1 MVSRENYK
9 LVKDHLQYLQEV
21 GQLSSS
27 SLQRNWFW
35 LRHLLLWAGETLLS
49 RAAIIRPAFPAYVSA
64 LSGRQ
69 GESNLAAISQKKIIA
84 AAKRF
89 FLWAKS
95 MGYRDYTQLPSAWID
110 TLRPPRYNSPNKEH
124 VYVTLDEALELAT
137 YPVDPLDLA
146 LRRDQA
152 AAAMLFLSGA
162 RSSAFA
168 TLPIHAVNIPD
179 RSINQWPELGVMTKN
194 HKKGTTFLLPIP
206 RLLTIVEEWD
216 QLVRSKL
223 PPAAPWYTTIENHW
237 GEQKLTATIPGENR
251 NQMLAKR
258 LRKLYDAVGI
268 PYKSAHKFRHGHAVY
283 GLQHAR
289 TMADYKAISLNLM
302 HHDIEITDSLYAP
315 ILSDEVKE
323 RIARLSTMEINEPH
337 DGIVSFIN
345 DLPNTELSKI
355 MLVVARRLAT

>member
-9 LVKDHLQYLQEV
+9 LVKAHLQYLHEV
-21 GQLSSS
+21 GQLSAS

-35 LRHLLLWAGETLLS
+35 LRHLLLWAGDTLLS
-49 RAAIIRPAFPAYVSA
+49 KAAGIRPAFPVYVSS

-69 GESNLAAISQKKIIA
+69 GEKGLAVVSQKKIIFG
-84 AAKRF
+84 AKRF

-95 MGYRDYTQLPSAWID
+95 MGFIGYAQLPAAWIE
-110 TLRPPRYNSPNKEH
+110 TLRPPRFTSPSEEH
-124 VYVTLDEALELAT
+124 VYVTLEEAQKLAT

-152 AAAMLFLSGA
+152 AVAMLFLSGA
-162 RSSAFA
+162 RSMAFV
-168 TLPIHAVNIPD
+168 TLPIQAVNIQA
-179 RSINQWPELGVMTKN
+179 RCLHQWPELGVRTKN
-194 HKKGTTFLLPIP
+194 HKKATTFLLPIP
-206 RLLTIVEEWD
+206 DLLAVVDEWD
-216 QLVRSKL
+216 QMVRSKL
-223 PPAAPWYTTIENHW
+223 SPAASWYASIENHW
-237 GEQKLTATIPGENR
+237 GEQGLMETYPGENR

-258 LRKLYDAVGI
+258 LRRFYAVAGL

-289 TMADYKAISLNLM
+289 TMADYKAVSMNLM

-323 RIARLSTMEINEPH
+323 RIGGLSRMEIAAPQDEL
-337 DGIVSFIN
+337 DAYISS
-345 DLPNTELSKI
+345 LPNTELSKI
-355 MLVVARRLAT
+355 MLIIARRLAT